1 MNPGRGI
8 ALKIIST
15 FVFTLMSACVKL
27 VADRIPAGEIVFAR
41 SFFALIPVCGMLLW
55 QGQLLRSLETRR
67 PWLHASRGAIGIS
80 SMAFGFMALG
90 YLPLP
95 EAMMIGYAAPLMVV
109 ALSAIILSE
118 VVRVYR
124 WTATAVGF
132 VGIIIILSPNVSFF
146 SGGTGGPPNAP
157 FLGAL
162 FALCGAFSSA
172 FAAIT
177 IRSMT
182 RTESIGSIVVY
193 FAISGT
199 LISLVSIAFGWV
211 VPNAHDAVILVAIG
225 LLGGTGQILMTSA
238 YRDADA
244 ATIASFEYVSMLW
257 GVTFGYFIFG
267 EVPTLSVIFGGAIV
281 IAAGIFIIFRER
293 ALGLQR
299 ERERQAARLTPV

>member
-8 ALKIIST
+8 ALKIAST
-15 FVFTLMSACVKL
+15 FVFTLMSVCVKL
-27 VADRIPAGEIVFAR
+27 VADRVPAGEIVFAR
-41 SFFALIPVCGMLLW
+41 SFFALIPVAGILLW
-55 QGQLLRSLETRR
+55 QRQLFRALKTDR

-80 SMAFGFMALG
+80 AMAFGFMALG

-132 VGIIIILSPNVSFF
+132 VGIAIILWPRLTLF
-146 SGGTGGPPNAP
+146 GGSDGLSDAAHASMI
-157 FLGAL
+157 GAL
-162 FALCGAFSSA
+162 FALLGAFAAA

-182 RTESIGSIVVY
+182 RTESTGSIVLY

-211 VPNAHDAVILVAIG
+211 VPTPTDALLLVAIG
-225 LLGGTGQILMTSA
+225 LLGGTGQVLMTSA
-238 YRDADA
+238 YRDAGA

-257 GVTFGYFIFG
+257 GIGFSYLIFG
-267 EVPTLSVIFGGAIV
+267 EVPGANVFLGGAIV
-281 IAAGIFIIFRER
+281 IVAGIFIIFRER
-293 ALGLQR
+293 QIGL
-299 ERERQAARLTPV
+299 ERSRSAPE

>member
-8 ALKIIST
+8 ALKIAST
-15 FVFTLMSACVKL
+15 FVFTLMSVCVKL
-27 VADRIPAGEIVFAR
+27 VADRVPPGEIVFAR
-41 SFFALIPVCGMLLW
+41 SFFALIPVAGMLLW
-55 QGQLLRSLETRR
+55 QGQLFQSLKTDR

-109 ALSAIILSE
+109 ALSAIVLAE

-132 VGIIIILSPNVSFF
+132 VGIAIILWPRLTFF
-146 SGGTGGPPNAP
+146 SEGAAAAQHGSM
-157 FLGAL
+157 LGAI
-162 FALCGAFSSA
+162 FALCGALSSS

-182 RTESIGSIVVY
+182 RTESTGSIVIY

-199 LISLVSIAFGWV
+199 LISLASIAFGWV
-211 VPNAHDAVILVAIG
+211 VPNGHDALLLIAIG

-238 YRDADA
+238 YREADA

-257 GVTFGYFIFG
+257 GLAFSYLIFG
-267 EVPTLSVIFGGAIV
+267 EVPGLSVIVGGVIV

-293 ALGLQR
+293 RIGLERRR
-299 ERERQAARLTPV
+299 ERSAARATAG